1 MIRLPALTH
10 AFGRVAFTLL
20 AGIPLASL
28 ALAADAADAWPS
40 HYSSAPRSAHAGS
53 GSRQATAP
61 STWTVN
67 NTADSYTDGTAA
79 NCVADNANTCSLRD
93 AIAASGDGDTIVFSN
108 LFDTPQTI
116 NVDQTLVIT
125 TSVTITGP
133 GTSLLTLTANGG
145 GNYSIIE
152 SNSGTVAISGMTIAG
167 GFHGVG
173 GALANLTDL
182 TVSDVIFRNNNAS
195 DQGGAIFNAGTLHV
209 DRSTF
214 TGNAAHFGGA
224 LFNTTSGTSVGVA
237 TITNSTFFGNMS
249 LYPYLGSAIAT
260 YGSGSNGGTAAI
272 HLQNCTIAGNKGV
285 LVPVLVA
292 IYSGGGPAS
301 LDLVN
306 TIISGNDGVSFDV
319 INGAPGNYT
328 SLGNNLSSD
337 NGSGVLVASGDLINS
352 NPLLSKLG
360 NYGGTTPTLY
370 PMVGSPAIDA
380 GASTGEPATDQR
392 GVTRPQGNGYDIGAV
407 EANGELLFQN
417 GFDS

>member
-67 NTADSYTDGTAA
+67 NTGDPTPSITDT
-79 NCVADNANTCSLRD
+79 NCAADNANTCSLRD
-93 AIAASGDGDTIVFSN
+93 AIYVALSGDTIVFSS

-116 NVDQTLVIT
+116 SVGDTLVIT
-125 TSVTITGP
+125 TGVTITGP
-133 GTSLLTLTANGG
+133 GTSLLTLTATYGG
-145 GNYSIIE
+145 YSVVE

-319 INGAPGNYT
+319 MNGAPGNYT